1 MEPAGTMIRSHK
13 PVRAQ
18 FILGSV
24 LEIYGKLG
32 PQHSLHNKDS
42 LPSTNRHIIE
52 ILSVASFICRCIKV
66 MSVLCCNSC
75 TSQCSS

>member
-32 PQHSLHNKDS
+32 HSTAYIIKTACPQL
-42 LPSTNRHIIE
+42 TGI
-52 ILSVASFICRCIKV
+52 
-66 MSVLCCNSC
+66 
-75 TSQCSS
+75 